1 MILALIAWVVWST
14 GAWLFTAADWS
25 VVSENLPFCRWQLP
39 GRAALAPHA
48 LAAAAR
54 CDHCGHT
61 AAAGC
66 RSRWPISGQ
75 ALSLGWLAMLPI
87 GWLLLSGGLGLAPV
101 STRDWGGL
109 TLTLM
114 LTGASGLMALPL
126 GILLA
131 LGAAVVWPCRAC
143 SAAYID
149 GLRAVPLIA
158 VLFFGQLLLPLFL
171 PVEIEINRVLR
182 AVTAFAL
189 FAAAYVAEDV
199 RGGLQAIPHTQT
211 EAAQALGL
219 SPWQTQRLVVLPQAL
234 RIAVPAL
241 TNQAIGLLQ
250 NTSLMAILGL
260 VELLGISRSLMA
272 NPDYIGRYLETY
284 VWLGAVY
291 WLICTVMALLAN
303 NWKSRPPHPPPPP
316 SVHDRCRPRRF
327 DQQSFQQGQ
336 RALDA
341 VTLEVEH
348 GEVLV
353 VMGPSGSG
361 KKHLDPHLQRPGSD

>member
-1 MILALIAWVVWST
+1 MAPSRKVRSRRLWQPRRHPLETATSLVILALIAWVIWST

-25 VVSENLPFCRWQLP
+25 VVNENLPLFAVGSYPAEQRWRPMLWLLLLVVITVATLLQP
-39 GRAALAPHA
+39 V
-48 LAAAAR
+48 
-54 CDHCGHT
+54 
-61 AAAGC
+61 AG
-66 RSRWPISGQ
+66 SRWPISGQ

-87 GWLLLSGGLGLAPV
+87 GWLLLSGGLGLPPV

-114 LTGASGLMALPL
+114 LTGASGLIALPL

-131 LGAAVVWPCRAC
+131 LGRRSRLALPRLL
-143 SAAYID
+143 SRLYID

-291 WLICTVMALLAN
+291 WLICTVMALLA
-303 NWKSRPPHPPPPP
+303 K
-316 SVHDRCRPRRF
+316 
-327 DQQSFQQGQ
+327 Q
-336 RALDA
+336 
-341 VTLEVEH
+341 LEVKTAS
-348 GEVLV
+348 
-353 VMGPSGSG
+353 PSTTAERS
-361 KKHLDPHLQRPGSD
+361 